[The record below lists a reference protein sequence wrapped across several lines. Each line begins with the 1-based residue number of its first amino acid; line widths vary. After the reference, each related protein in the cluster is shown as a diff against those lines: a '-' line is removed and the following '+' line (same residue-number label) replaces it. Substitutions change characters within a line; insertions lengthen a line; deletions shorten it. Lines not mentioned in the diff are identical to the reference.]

1 MVDAHEVEDRVRKIM
16 RPSAFDAIILPNS
29 PTLSPPFIPMN
40 GIPWGLAAAW
50 QSVRGDSSP
59 RGAAA
64 TLGTVGETGTAFQ
77 VDAIEDARNCLPVG
91 ETGTADAQVDTNNDA
106 PTGGPVGE
114 TGTADALVAEKDLAR
129 TGVPVVEK
137 GAADALVGDDD
148 NRVEQQG
155 KGRKGRD
162 RKRTP
167 KDQRKSP
174 PEDILGETGTA
185 DAQEDVDVEDHDKS
199 DRGEQQG
206 GKEQGK
212 GKRDRANRKDKV
224 GHKPTSKRVKRR
236 VIESD
241 ESKSNYDP
249 KESSDDKD
257 DKKKARSDANKP
269 KDRDKKQGNQA
280 INNVHRRGQEKEP

>member
-1 MVDAHEVEDRVRKIM
+1 
-16 RPSAFDAIILPNS
+16 
-29 PTLSPPFIPMN
+29 MN

-50 QSVRGDSSP
+50 QSVRGDSAP

-64 TLGTVGETGTAFQ
+64 MLGTVGETGTAFQ
-77 VDAIEDARNCLPVG
+77 VDAIKDACNCL
-91 ETGTADAQVDTNNDA
+91 
-106 PTGGPVGE
+106 PVGE
-114 TGTADALVAEKDLAR
+114 TGTADALVAEKDF
-129 TGVPVVEK
+129 VPVVEK
-137 GAADALVGDDD
+137 GAADALVGDDN

-162 RKRTP
+162 RKRTS

-185 DAQEDVDVEDHDKS
+185 DAQEDVYVEVHDKS
-199 DRGEQQG
+199 NRGEQQG

-224 GHKPTSKRVKRR
+224 GHKPTRKRVKCR

-241 ESKSNYDP
+241 ESESNNDP
-249 KESSDDKD
+249 EESSNDKD

-280 INNVHRRGQEKEP
+280 INNVHRRGQEKEPERQTKE